1 MGKLENPL
9 FSSYLHGT
17 ACTHGA
23 VSGMLY
29 SLRLLMLLMRESG
42 ASLLLYPPSTEVP
55 CLGPPIEA
63 PKWGL
68 FWLAGFQ
75 A

>member
-1 MGKLENPL
+1 
-9 FSSYLHGT
+9 
-17 ACTHGA
+17 
-23 VSGMLY
+23 
-29 SLRLLMLLMRESG
+29 LRLLMLLMRESG